1 MLKQSSTSKTLL
13 GLKAHQAT
21 QIPGHTVYSSLQG
34 EDSLIRCISS
44 CRSFVHILEGEK
56 SLDGD
61 CQVIPE
67 SSGLALP
74 RWSSLSCGSRE
85 DPGAGAS
92 CSLSSPERRYWRL
105 RSGSWNKGMV
115 YSD

>member
-1 MLKQSSTSKTLL
+1 MLKQRGRAKTLL
-13 GLKAHQAT
+13 GEPSKHIGLRSFQ
-21 QIPGHTVYSSLQG
+21 HTVYSSFQG

-74 RWSSLSCGSRE
+74 RWSSLSCGSLE
-85 DPGAGAS
+85 DPGAGPS

-105 RSGSWNKGMV
+105 RSGS
-115 YSD
+115 